1 MKVYKNVSELIG
13 KTPLLE
19 LTSFEKDFKLKANI
33 YAKLE
38 CMNPAGS
45 IKDRAAFEMIKD
57 AEEKGILKKGSVI
70 VEPTSGNT
78 GIGLASIGAAK
89 GYNVI
94 LTMPDTMS
102 VERRNLLKSFGA
114 KIILTDGSLGMK
126 GAICKAEEIVKNTP
140 GAFLPGQFDN
150 IANAKSHYL
159 TTGPEIWEDTA
170 GKIDVLVSGIGTRG
184 TIIAIGK
191 YIKEKNRDIKIVGF
205 EPDDS
210 PYLTKGISGPHK
222 IQGIG
227 AGFKPTI
234 LDENVIDEIL
244 TVKYEDAKKAA
255 NFMAKNEGIL
265 VGITSGG
272 AVHIAAELAKKKEY
286 EGKRIVAILPDS
298 GERYLSC
305 GLFE

>member
-57 AEEKGILKKGSVI
+57 AEEKGKLKKGSVI

-89 GYNVI
+89 GYDVI

-102 VERRNLLKSFGA
+102 MERRNLLKSFGA
-114 KIILTDGSLGMK
+114 KIVLTDGSLGMK
-126 GAICKAEEIVKNTP
+126 GAIDKAKEIVKNTP
-140 GAFLPGQFDN
+140 EAFLPGQFDN
-150 IANAKSHYL
+150 IANANSHYL
-159 TTGPEIWEDTA
+159 TTGPEIWEDTD
-170 GKIDVLVSGIGTRG
+170 GKIDVLVSGIGTGG
-184 TIIAIGK
+184 TITGIGK
-191 YIKEKNRDIKIVGF
+191 YLKEKNPNIKIVGY
-205 EPDDS
+205 EPEDS
-210 PYLTKGISGPHK
+210 PFLTKGISGPHK

-227 AGFKPTI
+227 AGFKPAI
-234 LDENVIDEIL
+234 LDESIIDEIV
-244 TVKYEDAKKAA
+244 TVKYEDAKNAA
-255 NFMAKNEGIL
+255 NSMAKNQGIL

-272 AVHIAAELAKKKEY
+272 AVHVAVELAKKKDYQE
-286 EGKRIVAILPDS
+286 KTIVAILPDS

-305 GLFE
+305 DLFE

>member
-19 LTSFEKDFKLKANI
+19 LTSFEKDSKLKANI

-45 IKDRAAFEMIKD
+45 IKDRAALEMIKD
-57 AEEKGILKKGSVI
+57 AEEKGTLKKGSVI

-78 GIGLASIGAAK
+78 GIGLASIGAAN

-114 KIILTDGSLGMK
+114 QIVLTDGSLGMK
-126 GAICKAEEIVKNTP
+126 GAIDKAKEIVESTP

-150 IANAKSHYL
+150 IANANSHYL
-159 TTGPEIWEDTA
+159 TTGPEIWEDTE
-170 GKIDVLVSGIGTRG
+170 GKIDVLVSGIGTGG
-184 TIIAIGK
+184 TITGIGK
-191 YIKEKNRDIKIVGF
+191 YLKEKNPDIKIIGY

-227 AGFKPTI
+227 AGFKPGI
-234 LDENVIDEIL
+234 LDENIIDEIF
-244 TVKYEDAKKAA
+244 TVKYQDAKNAA
-255 NFMAKNEGIL
+255 NFMAKKEGIL

-272 AVHIAAELAKKKEY
+272 ALHIAVELAKENEY
-286 EGKRIVAILPDS
+286 EGKTIVAILPDS